1 MIKKDKN
8 LVFNY
13 NILGHGESNPIL
25 LRISLLPELTK
36 VDFGY
41 ITTDKYNRGGWIK
54 ISPDT
59 FIEDVVTKERFKLT
73 NATGITI
80 APAKR
85 NFESNK
91 DWQYFSLFFPPIR
104 QKDTL
109 INIIEKVKGTKNDF
123 NYYNIEIKMTDAIEF
138 FDNSILNNLKTQS

>member
-1 MIKKDKN
+1 MIKSSKK
-8 LVFNY
+8 LVFNL
-13 NILGHGESNPIL
+13 NLLGHGESNPVL
-25 LRISLLPELTK
+25 LRINLFPEFTK

-41 ITTDKYNRGGWIK
+41 ITTDKYIYGGWIK

-59 FIEDVVTKERFKLT
+59 FIENVVTKERYVLT

-91 DWQYFSLFFPPIR
+91 DWQYYSLFFPPIK
-104 QKDTL
+104 QNDSV
-109 INIIEKVKGTKNDF
+109 INIIEKVKGNKNDF
-123 NYYNIEIKMTDAIEF
+123 NYYNIELKMGEAIE
-138 FDNSILNNLKTQS
+138 II

>member
-8 LVFNY
+8 LVFHFNM
-13 NILGHGESNPIL
+13 LGDGETNPIL

-36 VDFGY
+36 IDFGF
-41 ITTDKYNRGGWIK
+41 ITTDKYNYGGWIK

-59 FIEDVVTKERFKLT
+59 FIEDVVTKERYTLT
-73 NATGITI
+73 NAIGITI

-91 DWQYFSLFFPPIR
+91 DWQYFSLFFPPIK
-104 QKDTL
+104 QKDTF
-109 INIIEKVKGTKNDF
+109 INIIEKMNGTKNDF
-123 NYYNIEIKMTDAIEF
+123 NYYNIE
-138 FDNSILNNLKTQS
+138 LKLKDGVEVL